1 MEQSNFLVSFVQLL
15 EREKKKSGVGV
26 GVGGGGGEVTISH
39 N

>member
-15 EREKKKSGVGV
+15 ERKKKKVGWER
-26 GVGGGGGEVTISH
+26 GWGEVTISH